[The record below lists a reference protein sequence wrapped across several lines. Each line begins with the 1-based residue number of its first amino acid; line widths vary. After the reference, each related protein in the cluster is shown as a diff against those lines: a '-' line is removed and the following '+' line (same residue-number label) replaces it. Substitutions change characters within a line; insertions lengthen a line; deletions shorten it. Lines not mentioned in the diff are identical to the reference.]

1 MQSTLFLELRQRRVL
16 TMTLNPRQTMLP
28 YSFTKFCI
36 LLLTIQYGHSFCPN
50 FDRNHL
56 SRRMM
61 ATEASKT
68 MVVPPGTVKG
78 PQKDTKRPASFV
90 QGPDKETKPDY
101 ENIHGPLG
109 ELLDR
114 IFLVVF
120 RSKLA
125 ENVGVDSSLPKVRT

>member
-1 MQSTLFLELRQRRVL
+1 M
-16 TMTLNPRQTMLP
+16 MPMP
-28 YSFTKFCI
+28 YRTTPVMILSSLLCAI
-36 LLLTIQYGHSFCPN
+36 LLLNLQDGHAFCPKVEGTQT
-50 FDRNHL
+50 
-56 SRRMM
+56 STRRMS
-61 ATEASKT
+61 TTPKSS
-68 MVVPPGTVKG
+68 VVPPGTVKG
-78 PQKDTKRPASFV
+78 PQKETKRPPSFV

-109 ELLDR
+109 KLLDR